1 LIFLH
6 KEKKVKMKN
15 SRKLTNPR
23 GFFLS
28 CGIALAAMVAP
39 SGAQARETQNQN
51 QNQVDEIILVFKTH
65 FDIGYTKLASEVVA
79 DYRTK
84 MIDNAL
90 GVVDAAQKMPEEKK
104 FVWTVPGW
112 PMAKIMEN
120 QPPKRAARI
129 EKALRDGRLT
139 VHALPFTT
147 HSETLTEEDF
157 VRSLRFAGNVSR
169 SIGKEPPKD
178 AKMTDVPCHSWFLP
192 TLLAHSGVTFM
203 HEGTNSGCYDP
214 EVPLLYFREGP
225 DGSRVLTMHVNG
237 YGTGIDPPKNWR
249 YKTWLGLIHTSD
261 NHGPPRANEIEKLL
275 QQCASKYPNAK
286 VRIGRLADFGD
297 AILKKENLDKIPIVK
312 GDMPDTW
319 IHGPM
324 CDPQGQKIARRV
336 HEQLASTEILGTL
349 HKIAT
354 KNRGDFPTPKQLADA
369 YEQSLLY
376 GEHTWGGALY
386 WIVNYGKDGKKNTL
400 PFGDSWKKLWESQ
413 KFSPAYKRLMLSW
426 EEHTNYIK
434 KADEIIGAKKRA
446 ENSYYFNSLP
456 WDIVT
461 YRGEKLAPGQIAGKT
476 ERGASKPEIASGK
489 IVTLESPFFRL
500 TVNVADGK
508 INLFDKKHKRDVFK
522 ETPPHFLYQ
531 RANGEMCDKFLKDY
545 SILSANW
552 VVAEVGKQGVP
563 KGISEQRIIP
573 EKIGRC
579 EILKNGAEQ
588 SVRLIY
594 KQQETLPFAG
604 VCDLTITLSSNRP
617 EARFQFSGI
626 NKRPDTFP
634 EAGYFCF
641 PLNIETPQFRLG
653 RLGGIVDP
661 ARDIV
666 AGSNRHFAWLRTGM
680 AVFGKDGYGV
690 GICPLDTPMVSLGE
704 TGGWKFSRNY
714 VPKKADVYFNLFNNQ
729 WTTNFRFWNQGDI
742 SASFALWTFDKYDNE
757 SALITPS
764 LEVLALNFPPDAA
777 LVESAAG
784 GVESAGVRTSR
795 KGIKITAFG
804 EDADSGKLMLR
815 MWEMSGQGGENPQV
829 EVQLPPKLNAKTVTP
844 CDLRNRPISG
854 PIPVNNGN
862 FKIAVKPFSP
872 VNLMV
877 E

>member
-1 LIFLH
+1 
-6 KEKKVKMKN
+6 
-15 SRKLTNPR
+15 
-23 GFFLS
+23 
-28 CGIALAAMVAP
+28 
-39 SGAQARETQNQN
+39 
-51 QNQVDEIILVFKTH
+51 TH
-65 FDIGYTKLASEVVA
+65 T
-79 DYRTK
+79 
-84 MIDNAL
+84 
-90 GVVDAAQKMPEEKK
+90 
-104 FVWTVPGW
+104 
-112 PMAKIMEN
+112 
-120 QPPKRAARI
+120 
-129 EKALRDGRLT
+129 
-139 VHALPFTT
+139 
-147 HSETLTEEDF
+147 ETLTEEDF
-157 VRSLRFAGNVSR
+157 VRSLWFADKVNR
-169 SIGKEPPKD
+169 SLGKEPPKD

-237 YGTGIDPPKNWR
+237 YGTGIDPPKNWQ
-249 YKTWLGLIHTSD
+249 YQTWLGLIHTGD
-261 NHGPPRANEIEKLL
+261 NHGPPRANEVEQLF
-275 QQCASKYPNAK
+275 QQCAAKYPNAK
-286 VRIGRLADFGD
+286 VRIGRLSDFGN
-297 AILKKENLDKIPIVK
+297 AILEKENLDKIPVVK

-349 HKIAT
+349 YKTAT
-354 KNRGDFPTPKQLADA
+354 NNRGNFPTPQQLANA

-376 GEHTWGGALY
+376 GEHTWGGALA
-386 WIVNYGKDGKKNTL
+386 WIVKYGKETL
-400 PFGDSWKKLWESQ
+400 PFGDDWKKLWESQ
-413 KFSPAYKRLMLSW
+413 NFSPAYKRLMLSW

-434 KADEIIGAKKRA
+434 KADEIISTKMNDTKNNL
-446 ENSYYFNSLP
+446 EHSYYFNPLS

-461 YRGEKLAPGQIAGKT
+461 DFGVKLTPGQIVGKK
-476 ERGASKPEIASGK
+476 ERNTSKPETVTDKIA
-489 IVTLESPFFRL
+489 TLESPFFRL
-500 TVNVADGK
+500 TVNVDDGK
-508 INLFDKKHKRDVFK
+508 VNLFDKKHQRNVFK
-522 ETPPHFLYQ
+522 ETSPHFLYQ

-545 SILSANW
+545 SIASWNW
-552 VVAEVGKQGVP
+552 VVAEIGKQGVP
-563 KGISEQRIIP
+563 KNIPEQRIIP
-573 EKIGRC
+573 EKIERC
-579 EILKNGAEQ
+579 EILKNDAEQ
-588 SVRLIY
+588 SIRLTY

-604 VCDLTITLSSNRP
+604 ACGLTITLSSSRP
-617 EARFQFSGI
+617 EVKFQFSGMD
-626 NKRPDTFP
+626 KQPDTFP

-714 VPKKADVYFNLFNNQ
+714 VPEKADVYFNLFNNQ

-742 SASFALWTFDKYDNE
+742 SAAFTLWTFDKYDNE

-764 LEVLALNFPPDAA
+764 LEILALNFPPDVG
-777 LVESAAG
+777 LVKSAVADNVTMSG
-784 GVESAGVRTSR
+784 IRTNR
-795 KGIKITAFG
+795 KGIKVTAFG

-815 MWEMSGQGGENPQV
+815 MWEMSGQGKDNPQI
-829 EVQLPPKLNAKTVTP
+829 EVQLPPDLNAQTVTP
-844 CDLRNRPISG
+844 CDLRNRPIAS

-862 FKIAVKPFSP
+862 FKIDLKPFSP
-872 VNLMV
+872 VNLIV